1 MPILSR
7 IEGPQDLKGL
17 THEQLAELA
26 QDCRDVIIET
36 ITKTGGHLASNLG
49 VVELTL
55 ALHRAFDSPKD
66 RLVWDT
72 SNQCYT
78 HKLVTGRRDQF
89 PSIRT
94 PGGLSGFAEPS
105 ESAHD
110 TLAAGHAGTGLS
122 YGLGMSI
129 AIQSEPDDPYV
140 VVIVG
145 DGALTSG
152 PSYEALNNIVH
163 VKPKRLIVIL
173 NDNGWSISENVG
185 WLAHWRNRFELH
197 PTYQKFIEAGH
208 SFFKRLP
215 KGDKAWELARKL
227 KSSVEGLF
235 FPNLIWDELGFH
247 YVGPV
252 NGHDFR
258 ELEEALARARD
269 VSKDGTP
276 GRHPRPDAQGTRLP
290 AGRAEPLEVPPA
302 GHADGRRRGR
312 RARFTYSQVF
322 AKTLITM
329 MEKDPK
335 IVAISAAMLEGTG
348 LIEVKKKFPDRVFDV
363 GHRRGARR
371 HHGRRH
377 GQGRL
382 EAGRRDLLDV
392 PAALL
397 RPAHPRRRAPE
408 LRRDDLHR
416 PRRPRRRR
424 RQDAPGRLRHLLHAR
439 DPEHDG
445 RAPKDEN
452 ELQHMLFTAINSG
465 RPFAV
470 RYPRGLALGVELDPR
485 AEDGP
490 DRQGRDPPRGP
501 GPDAPRLRLDGLGR
515 ASQAAEELEKRGIS
529 CGVANAR
536 FAKPLDM
543 ELLTRIVAATPRI
556 LTLEEHLEIG
566 GFGAGVLEAFHD
578 AGLPT
583 EGLKVHAIPDQFIEH
598 SPQLQQRHN
607 LKLDVEGVVETVL
620 AIFPDLG
627 HAAGKG
633 PASDGSRKEK
643 KFAETVNW

>member
-7 IEGPQDLKGL
+7 IESPRDLKGL
-17 THEQLAELA
+17 DHDQLAEVA
-26 QDCRDVIIET
+26 QDCRDVIIQT

-55 ALHRAFDSPKD
+55 AIHRAFDSPRD
-66 RLVWDT
+66 WLVWDT

-78 HKLVTGRRDQF
+78 HKLVTGRRDRF
-89 PSIRT
+89 PTIRT

-105 ESAHD
+105 ESEHD

-122 YGLGMSI
+122 YGLGISMATQVGRS
-129 AIQSEPDDPYV
+129 QPYV

-163 VKPKRLIVIL
+163 FKPRRLIVIF

-197 PTYQKFIEAGH
+197 PAYQKFIEAGH

-215 KGDKAWELARKL
+215 KGDRAWELARKL

-252 NGHDFR
+252 DGHDFR
-258 ELEEALARARD
+258 ELEEALAKARE

-276 GRHPRPDAQGTRLP
+276 VVIHALTHKGRGFQQAEQNPSKFHQPGTPTGAPGSGIRL
-290 AGRAEPLEVPPA
+290 
-302 GHADGRRRGR
+302 
-312 RARFTYSQVF
+312 TYSQVF
-322 AKTLITM
+322 ARTLMTM

-348 LIEVKKKFPDRVFDV
+348 LIEVKKRFPDRVYDV
-363 GHRRGARR
+363 GIAEEHAVIMAAGMAKAGWKPVVSIYSTFLQRAFDQLVHDVCLQNFGVTICIDRAGLVGDDGKT
-371 HHGRRH
+371 H
-377 GQGRL
+377 QGIFDI
-382 EAGRRDLLDV
+382 AYT
-392 PAALL
+392 
-397 RPAHPRRRAPE
+397 RPIPNMTVA
-408 LRRDDLHR
+408 
-416 PRRPRRRR
+416 
-424 RQDAPGRLRHLLHAR
+424 
-439 DPEHDG
+439 
-445 RAPKDEN
+445 APKDEN
-452 ELQHMLFTAINSG
+452 ELQHMLYTAISSG
-465 RPFAV
+465 KPFAV
-470 RYPRGLALGVELDPR
+470 RYPRGMALGVELDPALQTVPVGR
-485 AEDGP
+485 GEVL
-490 DRQGRDPPRGP
+490 REGRDITLLAYGSMVPV
-501 GPDAPRLRLDGLGR
+501 AE
-515 ASQAAEELEKRGIS
+515 QAAGELEKRGVS

-543 ELLTRIVAATPRI
+543 ELLRRVSAAAPRV
-556 LTLEEHLEIG
+556 LTLEEHLEFG
-566 GFGAGVLEAFHD
+566 GFGTGVLEAFHA
-578 AGLPT
+578 AGLPS
-583 EGLKVHAIPDQFIEH
+583 EGLKVHAIPDRFVEH

-607 LKLDVEGVVETVL
+607 LKLDVEGVVETVFAL
-620 AIFPDLG
+620 YPDL
-627 HAAGKG
+627 ARSAPK
-633 PASDGSRKEK
+633 AVDAEEARKEK
-643 KFAETVNW
+643 KFAETVIW